1 MAAASVLGR
10 VGRAMPRLLGLNL
23 EPVLPS
29 APVHLFISPEGG
41 IGVFTETHYRLA
53 RIMAARGHAVAGVW
67 CYGLFPRCPVKQ
79 MRQLS
84 FKEASLLE
92 SAVCLHC
99 AATNDSMARNF
110 GIPLV
115 DLRRWPTPT
124 HLAAA
129 TNAVDLFA
137 GRLLEFEFDGVAF
150 GKLAA
155 MDLVLATKRCDLSEP
170 DPETEAKWRVLIK
183 NSLFSFLLFTD
194 VLSTLDVTSVI
205 LFNDYSMM
213 LAARLAAE
221 RRGIRAL
228 TITQATHLNNDNSRV
243 VVRKDIGNND
253 YQSHLATWRSTK
265 ARPLTSGQVTDVCDD
280 VIVRLKATGSHT
292 FSPSKT
298 LVTDGFKA
306 KLGFPEDCRLIV
318 AYTSSLDELVAQRM
332 TTAGANR
339 APVLERQAFDTQVE
353 WLGFLA
359 AFVARRPDVHLA
371 IRVHPREGA
380 AGPAAKAGKIQRVES
395 EHLQILRE
403 AFPGDP
409 PCTKIFWPDDP
420 VSSYDLAE
428 IADVATVSFSTI
440 GLELARLGVPV
451 VAYVEGVGPYVADC
465 FTPLTLT
472 PAEFET
478 ELSRAL
484 QAPPSADTWRLAMRF
499 SWFAFLGQA
508 LDLRSVIDGDGRLM
522 DDEVLRTDPACDE
535 VEALFTRCTAESAIK
550 TFAHARPNPGP
561 RGLDEETAALAAAA
575 ERLLSVLGHP
585 PEPAMHP
592 DAVEQSTTPM
602 VARLQHFYR
611 QLSSSLKRHPS
622 G

>member
-10 VGRAMPRLLGLNL
+10 VGKAVPRMFGMTS
-23 EPVLPS
+23 ESVVAG

-41 IGVFTETHYRLA
+41 ISVFTETHYRLG
-53 RIMAARGHAVAGVW
+53 RILAARGHAVAGVW
-67 CYGLFPRCPVKQ
+67 CYGLFPRCAVKQ
-79 MRQLS
+79 MRRLP
-84 FKEASLLE
+84 FEEASLLE

-99 AATNDSMARNF
+99 AATNDSMARSF
-110 GIPLV
+110 GIPLI
-115 DLRRWPTPT
+115 DLRRWQTAS
-124 HLAAA
+124 HLASA
-129 TNAVDLFA
+129 TNAVDSFA

-150 GKLAA
+150 GQLAA
-155 MDLVLATKRCDLSEP
+155 MDLVLATKRCDLTEP
-170 DPETEAKWRVLIK
+170 SPEEQAKWRVFIK

-194 VLSTLDVTSVI
+194 VLSTLDVRSVV
-205 LFNDYSMM
+205 LFNDYSMIV
-213 LAARLAAE
+213 AARLAAE
-221 RRGIRAL
+221 RKGIPAV
-228 TITQATHLNNDNSRV
+228 TITQATHLNNDNARV
-243 VVRKDIGNND
+243 WVRMEIGNND
-253 YQSHLATWRSTK
+253 YQSYLATWPS
-265 ARPLTSGQVTDVCDD
+265 AREIPLASDQVTDVCDD

-298 LVTDGFKA
+298 LVADGFKTG
-306 KLGFPEDCRLIV
+306 LGFPPDCKLIV

-339 APVLERQAFDTQVE
+339 TPVLERQAFDTQVE

-359 AFVARRPDVHLA
+359 AFVAQRPDVQLA

-380 AGPAAKAGKIQRVES
+380 AGVAAKAGKIQRVES

-403 AFPGDP
+403 AFPDDP
-409 PCTKIFWPDDP
+409 PHTKIFWPDDP

-465 FTPLTLT
+465 FTPLPLT

-478 ELSRAL
+478 ELNRAL

-535 VEALFTRCTAESAIK
+535 VEALFTRCTAGSATK
-550 TFAHARPNPGP
+550 TFAHARPKPGP
-561 RGLDEETAALAAAA
+561 AGFDEETAALAAAA

-592 DAVEQSTTPM
+592 DPVEQSATPM

-611 QLSSSLKRHPS
+611 QLSSSLTRHPS